1 MPKAARILLVDDRD
15 DVRESIAEIL
25 TAAQYTVVAATDG
38 EKALSILANDPSFD
52 LLFTDI
58 ALGSRLSGYE
68 LAQRA
73 VQLKP
78 SLRVLYTTGY
88 SWNLEDLHAAVPGSR
103 MLRKPYRAHDLL
115 REIDLLLDIP
125 APVVAPPDHA
135 PPTRGTQKRGK
146 PKPAILVVED
156 DERSRAI
163 AVDLFEGLGLK
174 VFSAG
179 EAEDGLMILALH
191 AEIVALFAD
200 IRLPGMSGS
209 ELAVE
214 AWKMRPDLKVVLT
227 SAYTDVQH
235 VPGTRFL
242 PKPWSK
248 TDFTVLAEAMT
259 RH

>member
-1 MPKAARILLVDDRD
+1 MLSAKKGRLTHASAFLGSEKRSALAAALRELPMPKAARILLVDDRD

-115 REIDLLLDIP
+115 
-125 APVVAPPDHA
+125 
-135 PPTRGTQKRGK
+135 
-146 PKPAILVVED
+146 
-156 DERSRAI
+156 
-163 AVDLFEGLGLK
+163 
-174 VFSAG
+174 
-179 EAEDGLMILALH
+179 
-191 AEIVALFAD
+191 
-200 IRLPGMSGS
+200 
-209 ELAVE
+209 
-214 AWKMRPDLKVVLT
+214 
-227 SAYTDVQH
+227 
-235 VPGTRFL
+235 
-242 PKPWSK
+242 
-248 TDFTVLAEAMT
+248 
-259 RH
+259 